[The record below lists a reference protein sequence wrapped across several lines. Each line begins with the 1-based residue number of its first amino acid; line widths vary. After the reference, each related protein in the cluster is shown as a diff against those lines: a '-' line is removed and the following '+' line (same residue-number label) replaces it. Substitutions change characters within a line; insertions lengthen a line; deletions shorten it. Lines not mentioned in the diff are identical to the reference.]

1 MSRGWRRVLAL
12 LAALA
17 CSPVMAAGV
26 PSDHPFAKHFLALQ
40 LSEADAGRQALV
52 LSVANNMLR
61 AYGPDNIAI
70 EVVTFGPGVHL
81 LYARNVQRKAVISLM
96 EQGVRFD
103 VCDNTLD
110 SIKRKQGQV
119 PPLDPGVKHVAAGV
133 ARLLDLSEHGYAL
146 VRP

>member
-1 MSRGWRRVLAL
+1 MNLRRRWVLAL
-12 LAALA
+12 LAVLMCGPA
-17 CSPVMAAGV
+17 MAAEA

-40 LSEADAGRQALV
+40 LSEADAGRQALL

-61 AYGPDNIAI
+61 AYGPDNIVI
-70 EVVTFGPGVHL
+70 EVVAFGPGVRL
-81 LYARNVQRKAVISLM
+81 LYAGSAQHKAVVSLM
-96 EQGVRFD
+96 AQGVRFD

-110 SIKRKQGQV
+110 TIRRKQGEV

-133 ARLLDLSEHGYAL
+133 ARLLELSEHGYTL